1 MYLTKLSGLTLDRG
15 VAKVAKKL
23 EIDFAEAIV
32 HSFVQDDIDYVDW
45 I

>member
-1 MYLTKLSGLTLDRG
+1 MYLTELPGLTLDRG

-23 EIDFAEAIV
+23 EVDFAEAIV

-45 I
+45 F

>member
-32 HSFVQDDIDYVDW
+32 HSFGQGDIDYADW